1 MKEWPENWEK
11 LFDVNA
17 KMFGVSIEAQADVII
32 MAKSAIDAEREARC
46 EIDNIID
53 DACDVYV
60 KATEIKEYKN
70 VPSCCL
76 DDIPLGSINKL
87 TCGEILDMKKELQAR
102 REAWEEIDKKQVKF
116 PFYEEI

>member
-17 KMFGVSIEAQADVII
+17 KMFGVSIEVQADVIV
-32 MAKSAIDAEREARC
+32 MAGSAIDAEEEARC

-53 DACDVYV
+53 DVYV
-60 KATEIKEYKN
+60 GATEIKEYKDA
-70 VPSCCL
+70 PSCCL

-87 TCGEILDMKKELQAR
+87 TCGEILDMKKELQER

-116 PFYEEI
+116 LFYEEI